1 MAGRDNM
8 LRIMRCLHYFRPPV
22 HSPYIGGDIGTFLEQ
37 MLLLR
42 FRNRR
47 VSHPVRYSHLQ
58 SRAIVAPLGHRP
70 TNRSNK
76 GNPQMVKRLN
86 LGNNLGNELYLDL
99 LELGKLD
106 QWAKPFRQAYTM
118 ILSTG
123 INYHNGHFQHAQ
135 RPRFALCMWVS
146 SQVL

>member
-1 MAGRDNM
+1 
-8 LRIMRCLHYFRPPV
+8 
-22 HSPYIGGDIGTFLEQ
+22 
-37 MLLLR
+37 
-42 FRNRR
+42 
-47 VSHPVRYSHLQ
+47 
-58 SRAIVAPLGHRP
+58 
-70 TNRSNK
+70 
-76 GNPQMVKRLN
+76 MVKRLN

-135 RPRFALCMWVS
+135 RPSRRKMSAFCPMYVG
-146 SQVL
+146 Q

>member
-1 MAGRDNM
+1 
-8 LRIMRCLHYFRPPV
+8 
-22 HSPYIGGDIGTFLEQ
+22 
-37 MLLLR
+37 
-42 FRNRR
+42 
-47 VSHPVRYSHLQ
+47 
-58 SRAIVAPLGHRP
+58 
-70 TNRSNK
+70 
-76 GNPQMVKRLN
+76 MVKRLN

-135 RPRFALCMWVS
+135 RPSR
-146 SQVL
+146 VLPYVCGSVAKCFEQPTG